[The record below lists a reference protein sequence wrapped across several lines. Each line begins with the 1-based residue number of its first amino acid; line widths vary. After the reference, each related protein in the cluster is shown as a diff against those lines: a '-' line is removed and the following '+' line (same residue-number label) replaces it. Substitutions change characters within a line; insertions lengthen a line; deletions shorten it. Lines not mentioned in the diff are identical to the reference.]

1 MGDIIDIKNQTI
13 YLILIITILVLII
26 KADTQVI
33 INHANTAETC
43 TGTATRIA
51 ARCAATEGTATAAGA
66 EACADFADDSDPTT
80 AESNC
85 TPQAPAD
92 GDFVCEYTAAP
103 THVACED
110 AEPGSCPA
118 GCEGSKLS
126 LGEWIHR
133 IISIYWPTVLSILS
147 IILFILFSGE
157 GGGSYIS
164 FFILI
169 FIGIFFT
176 SYTIYQW
183 EAGQRPKP
191 TSASEFEPIEEKCSG
206 ILPESDHFQTKE
218 YQFFRFFYYL
228 TLIIVASCA
237 ASNMNENKS
246 IIILLPLII
255 PTVMEIISAMINYIE
270 KEEDTATISPELLLI
285 NFIRGGH
292 TGGDAIS
299 PGTPE
304 AGIGSPEPG
313 INYSLWRPTDWLE
326 GTNPFFNSHF
336 MFSMIFYIA
345 LMITVVYY
353 SQGLGGNPVSNT
365 PIYIALIIMMGFP
378 FFMKYIFIQEESINE
393 LKDNLPDGIKNVRR
407 DFAYSPWG
415 ANPEVMG
422 AYEMLCDPTACGSA
436 GQTAVRADA
445 TAARTLNEGE
455 DRLKEKGK
463 FACRIEKYGGIQ
475 MVLCSSLII
484 MIISNTHQKRDK
496 ILAFLLIILFTY
508 GLSQTLIASNV
519 YT

>member
-1 MGDIIDIKNQTI
+1 MGDIIDTKNKTM
-13 YLILIITILVLII
+13 YLILIIAILVLII
-26 KADTQVI
+26 KTDTEVI
-33 INHANTAETC
+33 IAHSEVVTSC
-43 TGTATRIA
+43 TGTATD
-51 ARCAATEGTATAAGA
+51 EGTTPDCTAAFASSGT
-66 EACADFADDSDPTT
+66 CA
-80 AESNC
+80 
-85 TPQAPAD
+85 
-92 GDFVCEYTAAP
+92 
-103 THVACED
+103 
-110 AEPGSCPA
+110 PGCDTRS
-118 GCEGSKLS
+118 S
-126 LGEWIHR
+126 LGDWIR
-133 IISIYWPTVLSILS
+133 QIINIYWPTVLSILS

-157 GGGSYIS
+157 GSGSYIS

-183 EAGQRPKP
+183 ESGQRPTPAGASTFKP
-191 TSASEFEPIEEKCSG
+191 TDEKCSG
-206 ILPESDHFQTKE
+206 ILPVSDHFQTKE

-237 ASNMNENKS
+237 ANNMNENKS

-255 PTVMEIISAMINYIE
+255 PTVMEIISAMLNYVE
-270 KEEDTATISPELLLI
+270 KEANSATISPELLLI

-292 TGGDAIS
+292 TGGGAIPAES
-299 PGTPE
+299 PA
-304 AGIGSPEPG
+304 AGEGADGSPKPG
-313 INYSLWRPTDWLE
+313 IDYSLWRATDWLE

-407 DFAYSPWG
+407 DFAYSPG
-415 ANPEVMG
+415 GTNPEVMS
-422 AYEMLCDPTACGSA
+422 AYVKACSPKACDGTPS
-436 GQTAVRADA
+436 QSDVRAEA
-445 TAARTLNEGE
+445 TEPRTLNEGE

-496 ILAFLLIILFTY
+496 FLAFLLIILFTY